1 MIAEL
6 LSHVLSG
13 CPKLE
18 PLTVQI
24 HFVVIAFSGKVM
36 MPKALCEIFFY
47 LDYQCSIL
55 FGGKA
60 SNFPTEKVLSQ
71 RIIIKKF

>member
-1 MIAEL
+1 MIAKL
-6 LSHVLSG
+6 LSHVLSD

-36 MPKALCEIFFY
+36 MPKALSEIIF
-47 LDYQCSIL
+47 L
-55 FGGKA
+55 FGLLVISAQFCLVEKL
-60 SNFPTEKVLSQ
+60 PTCQ
-71 RIIIKKF
+71 QKKY